1 MSFLPYIL
9 SEGLWHKI
17 DDADASRLVC
27 GATAPKESDSAA
39 LTHRPTICAGCEKA
53 FPAASLVST
62 HEANMRLWKAAISC
76 AVTEDKREEVMRFH
90 KLAVAAAHALGVA
103 ETRLA
108 YETGIVPPK
117 PPEAK
122 GLVPPKTG

>member
-1 MSFLPYIL
+1 MSFLPYVL
-9 SEGLWHKI
+9 LEGLWHKI

-27 GATAPKESDSAA
+27 GTAAPKEGGDSAA
-39 LTHRPTICAGCEKA
+39 LKHRPTICAGCEKA

-76 AVTEDKREEVMRFH
+76 AVTEDKREEVMKFH

-108 YETGIVPPK
+108 YENGTSKISTESG
-117 PPEAK
+117 
-122 GLVPPKTG
+122 

>member
-27 GATAPKESDSAA
+27 GVPTPSGLEKSASPD
-39 LTHRPTICAGCEKA
+39 RPTICPGCEKE
-53 FPAASLVST
+53 FPAATLVST

-76 AVTEDKREEVMRFH
+76 SVSEEKRAEVLKFH

-108 YETGIVPPK
+108 YESGPSKIPTARPAEGGK
-117 PPEAK
+117 S
-122 GLVPPKTG
+122 G